1 MLTKKRYVLE
11 PPVVKDYLVKGERFV
26 KWSEVSQ
33 IHDAITEKTPVLHRQ
48 TCSTFESQ

>member
-11 PPVVKDYLVKGERFV
+11 PPQVKGYLVKGERFV

-33 IHDAITEKTPVLHRQ
+33 ISPRYNRENTSPSQ
-48 TCSTFESQ
+48 TDLLNP